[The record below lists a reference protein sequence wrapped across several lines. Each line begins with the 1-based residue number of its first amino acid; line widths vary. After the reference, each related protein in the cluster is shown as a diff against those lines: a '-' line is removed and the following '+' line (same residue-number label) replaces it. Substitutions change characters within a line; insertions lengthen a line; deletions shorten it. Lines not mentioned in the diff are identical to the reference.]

1 MNEIVTV
8 DEAIKKGH
16 KMVNYPVFAIMF
28 GIIGLTLYLGSQN
41 MIPEWGFPVGFIL
54 SFGLAWLYWSVM
66 ITKWRLWAFD
76 NVRNVHE
83 LKKRAVQEKL
93 IWADNSVFEKT
104 EIRKSSDIEKW
115 SSLQTKFS
123 QADKFYDDL
132 TIPNETVIYYAK
144 GKNYFEMVIGVACFF
159 GGLYF
164 LMSTDSY
171 IIGTVLLL
179 FGAYMA
185 YSEFKEATNTEPQII
200 LNEKGIQTIS
210 TEFYKWSDIENE
222 EAISEGSGKYIHY
235 YLTYDNPDG
244 QERLMIDDFETD
256 QRTLNKLLILYRGRH
271 KNRHQKTY

>member
-1 MNEIVTV
+1 MQENITV

-16 KMVNYPVFAIMF
+16 RMVTFSSMSVMF
-28 GIIGLTLYLGSQN
+28 GTLGLSFFLGLQEILPIWII
-41 MIPEWGFPVGFIL
+41 PVGFGL
-54 SFGLAWLYWSVM
+54 SFVFAWLYWSVM
-66 ITKWRLWAFD
+66 ITKWRLWAFE

-93 IWADNSVFEKT
+93 IWADNSIFEKT

-123 QADKFYDDL
+123 QEDKFYDDL

-144 GKNYFEMVIGVACFF
+144 GKNYFEMVIGVVCFF
-159 GGLYF
+159 GGVYF
-164 LMSTDSY
+164 LISTDSY

-185 YSEFKEATNTEPQII
+185 YSEFKETTNIEPQII

-244 QERLMIDDFETD
+244 QERLMIDDFETE